1 MQFSSFQSEL
11 VPQKQ
16 WKELSRNCF
25 RPGSYL
31 CYDKKVIGNIT
42 FQAECLWSF
51 PSIHLIGWIGGKQG
65 ACFSLKT
72 FSALSYSQLCE
83 SICPSVPFIAFWVA
97 GWRWEVLR
105 WEKDRKAQ
113 TTCSWTQAS
122 EKANIYT
129 WHFQALWVLMVQHVH
144 CSSVVNNLL

>member
-1 MQFSSFQSEL
+1 MQFSSFQTEL

-42 FQAECLWSF
+42 SQAECLWSF

-105 WEKDRKAQ
+105 WGKRQKSPD
-113 TTCSWTQAS
+113 
-122 EKANIYT
+122 
-129 WHFQALWVLMVQHVH
+129 
-144 CSSVVNNLL
+144 NLLLNSGIRESKHLHLTFSGFMSPDGATRSLL